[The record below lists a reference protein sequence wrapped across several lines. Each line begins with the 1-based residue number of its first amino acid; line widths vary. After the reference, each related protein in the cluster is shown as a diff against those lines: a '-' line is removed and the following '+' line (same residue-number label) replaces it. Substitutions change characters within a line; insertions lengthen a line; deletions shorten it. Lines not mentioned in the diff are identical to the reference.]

1 MTGNTTA
8 VVLALSLFSY
18 GLMAVI
24 AVVTAGLIALLVA
37 GLTAVERRRPA
48 PVAASAAI
56 PAPAVPVEDDLD
68 PAVVAAISAAVQT
81 MVGAHRIVWIGET
94 PSSGGWTSEVR
105 QKHHGSHRPHHD
117 H

>member
-1 MTGNTTA
+1 MTGNTTT

-18 GLMAVI
+18 GLMAAI
-24 AVVTAGLIALLVA
+24 AVVTASLIALLVA
-37 GLTAVERRRPA
+37 GLTAVERRRPVVAAAA
-48 PVAASAAI
+48 PVPPAA
-56 PAPAVPVEDDLD
+56 VDEDDID
-68 PAVVAAISAAVQT
+68 PAVVAAISAAVHA
-81 MVGAHRIVWIGET
+81 VAGAHRIVWIGET